1 MRVISEMH
9 PLRILF
15 FGRSMSCDIVCM
27 YTPPVNVPKHASIGV
42 KQGVEE
48 GRSMNAAL
56 LDTTFDAETFRYA
69 LVLDDCLHIVMK

>member
-1 MRVISEMH
+1 MTLCACTH
-9 PLRILF
+9 LQ
-15 FGRSMSCDIVCM
+15 SM
-27 YTPPVNVPKHASIGV
+27 YASIGV
-42 KQGVEE
+42 KQVAEE